1 MAIDGFSPEHHEAF
15 VAFSRE
21 RTRQVC
27 EAIDAIGQRLGA
39 HVSGIEKLPA
49 GRALIVA
56 NHAFGFDVAFPMAA
70 IFRATGRV
78 VWSLGEHAWWK
89 FPGLRRVVASV
100 GVVDGT
106 QANADRLLS
115 RDELL
120 LVLPGGLRESMK
132 PRELRYRLLWGHR
145 YGFVRTA
152 IANGAPVVP
161 LACVGADEILDL
173 VGNPFDRGKRWLG
186 RFAFPIPRPWA
197 GVPIVH
203 RVALRY
209 AIGDPIHLSATPE
222 EADDPRV
229 LRRCRHEIAGAL
241 HELIDVELA
250 RRAGFDVDVEPGAP
264 DHAGAPADP
273 SFGAD
278 RVEGP
283 RRPAG

>member
-1 MAIDGFSPEHHEAF
+1 M
-15 VAFSRE
+15 VA
-21 RTRQVC
+21 
-27 EAIDAIGQRLGA
+27 
-39 HVSGIEKLPA
+39 
-49 GRALIVA
+49 
-56 NHAFGFDVAFPMAA
+56 
-70 IFRATGRV
+70 
-78 VWSLGEHAWWK
+78 GEHAWWK

-106 QANADRLLS
+106 QANADRLLYA

-152 IANGAPVVP
+152 IANGAPVVARVRGGR
-161 LACVGADEILDL
+161 LAPILDL

-209 AIGDPIHLSATPE
+209 AIGNPIHLSATPE
-222 EADDPRV
+222 EADNPRV

-241 HELIDVELA
+241 HDHRRGAGAARGLRRGRGARHARPRRGA
-250 RRAGFDVDVEPGAP
+250 RRPELQRPDRARRRTAAP
-264 DHAGAPADP
+264 RGVIATGVAF
-273 SFGAD
+273 S
-278 RVEGP
+278 
-283 RRPAG
+283 